1 MADYLLAPALLYD
14 FTGTWLNA
22 LVPQVPIWVFI
33 VIFVA
38 INTFV
43 TGRGITVTAR
53 TNFALLGLELAAGTI
68 GAIKTKGFREK
79 PDVLQEL

>member
-1 MADYLLAPALLYD
+1 MADYLLAPALLYS

-33 VIFVA
+33 LAFVA

-43 TGRGITVTAR
+43 TGRGSRLPTGPTSCCSGWNWSR
-53 TNFALLGLELAAGTI
+53 S
-68 GAIKTKGFREK
+68 
-79 PDVLQEL
+79 